1 MALPQLKRL
10 SLSAFCILLSM
21 MQSIDASAQFPP
33 GTNVDDSKVPAYV
46 LPDPLVMSNGKK
58 VKDVNEVKKE
68 LAEVKDKA
76 SYNIKVKRNGTDMNL
91 EVKIPKKVNKA
102 DL

>member
-1 MALPQLKRL
+1 
-10 SLSAFCILLSM
+10 M

-58 VKDVNEVKKE
+58 VKDKKE
-68 LAEVKDKA
+68 WNTIQRSA
-76 SYNIKVKRNGTDMNL
+76 
-91 EVKIPKKVNKA
+91 
-102 DL
+102 